1 MDINFAHISLKK
13 SHRQLLLAAV
23 LSLFG
28 LILWQTAHWSR
39 QLALENLQQQNQH
52 QLKLFVANLQGQL
65 EKYEFL
71 PELLATNSLLLN
83 FLQYPNDVNS
93 INALNRYLET
103 INEVANASDTY
114 LMNAEGWTI
123 AASNWLSERPFIG
136 RNFSYRPYFQEAM
149 QGKLGRYFALGSTS
163 NKRGYYF
170 AYPVRDK
177 EKIQGAV
184 VMKIELLGFEESW
197 SSFKEDF
204 VVTDP
209 DGVIFISTNDA
220 WRYKS
225 LYPLDEAVIERIHSS
240 RRYGNAEIGTLA
252 ITRKD
257 QLSRQA
263 QVVNMGEPRHSDH
276 LMLVQEMPEAG
287 WRVHTFASL
296 EVVNAQ
302 VLKSLLFAAILY
314 IAVILLI
321 LYLFQRIRRI
331 KERERF
337 ELRAKQVLERRVKE
351 RTADLTAANVRLL
364 REIEEHRR
372 TDETLRQTQD
382 ELIQAAKMAA
392 LGQMSSGINHELNQP
407 LAAIR
412 SYADNARALLARDR
426 QQEASWNLE
435 QIGELTERMAKISR
449 QLKVFSR
456 KTSGQIVSVS
466 LQAVI
471 ENALKI
477 VGPQLNDTETELRRS
492 LPEEEIYVMSDMVQ
506 LEQVLV
512 NLITNAVHA
521 VELQAERWIQIA
533 VGTKAGKAIIEIL
546 DNGPGIEKANLE
558 RIFDPF
564 FTTKSED
571 RGLGLGLSISYR
583 IVEMM
588 HGTLTAGNR
597 EQGGAVFTLQLD
609 LADVKEHPSDK
620 VLLARQ
626 AGK

>member
-1 MDINFAHISLKK
+1 MDIKFAHFSLKK
-13 SHRQLLLAAV
+13 SHRQWLLAAV
-23 LSLFG
+23 VALLG
-28 LILWQTAHWSR
+28 VILWQTAHWSR
-39 QLALENLQQQNQH
+39 QIALENLQQQNQH
-52 QLKLFVANLQGQL
+52 QLRLFVANLQGQL

-71 PELLATNSLLLN
+71 PELLSTNSLLLN

-103 INEVANASDTY
+103 INKVANASDTY

-136 RNFSYRPYFQEAM
+136 RNFSYRPYFQQAM
-149 QGKLGRYFALGSTS
+149 EGKLGRYFALGSTS
-163 NKRGYYF
+163 NRRGYYF

-197 SSFKEDF
+197 RSLKEEF
-204 VVTDP
+204 AVTDP
-209 DGVIFISTNDA
+209 DGVIFISTNDT

-225 LYPLDEAVIERIHSS
+225 LYPLDDTVIARIHDSQ
-240 RRYGNAEIGTLA
+240 RYWKAEIGTLA
-252 ITRKD
+252 ITPKD
-257 QLSRQA
+257 RISEQA
-263 QVVNMGEPRHSDH
+263 QVVNLGDPRHSDH

-296 EVVNAQ
+296 DAVNSQ
-302 VLKSLLFAAILY
+302 VLKSLLFATILY
-314 IAVILLI
+314 IAVVLLV
-321 LYLFQRIRRI
+321 LYLYQRIRRI

-337 ELRAKQVLERRVKE
+337 ELRAKRVLERRVGE
-351 RTADLTAANVRLL
+351 RTADLTAANTRLL
-364 REIEEHRR
+364 QEIEEHRR

-412 SYADNARALLARDR
+412 SYADNARALLTRDR
-426 QQEASWNLE
+426 QEEASWNLQ
-435 QIGELTERMAKISR
+435 QIAELTERMAKISS

-471 ENALKI
+471 DNALKI
-477 VGPQLNDTETELRRS
+477 VGPQLKETETVLRRV

-521 VELQAERWIQIA
+521 VEQQAERCIQIA
-533 VGTKAGKAIIEIL
+533 VSTRQGKAIIEIL
-546 DNGPGIEKANLE
+546 DNGPGIAKVNLG

-588 HGTLTAGNR
+588 HGSLTAANR

-609 LADVKEHPSDK
+609 LASVAQLRSGQE
-620 VLLARQ
+620 LA
-626 AGK
+626 K

>member
-1 MDINFAHISLKK
+1 MEIKFAHFSLKK
-13 SHRQLLLAAV
+13 SHRHLLLVALILPLV
-23 LSLFG
+23 
-28 LILWQTAHWSR
+28 LILWLTAHWSR
-39 QLALENLQQQNQH
+39 QIALENLQQQNQH

-83 FLQYPNDVNS
+83 FLQYPNDINT

-123 AASNWLSERPFIG
+123 AASNWLSERPFVG

-170 AYPVRDK
+170 AYPVRDQ

-197 SSFKEDF
+197 RSFKEDF

-225 LYPLDEAVIERIHSS
+225 LYPLDNSVIERIHNS
-240 RRYGNAEIGTLA
+240 RRYGKAEIGTLA

-257 QLSRQA
+257 PLSEYA
-263 QVVNMGEPRHSDH
+263 QVINMGDPRRTDH
-276 LMLVQEMPEAG
+276 LMLVQEMSEAG

-296 EVVNAQ
+296 GVVNSQ
-302 VLKSLLFAAILY
+302 MLKSLLFATILY
-314 IAVILLI
+314 IAIVFLV
-321 LYLFQRIRRI
+321 LYLFQRSRRI
-331 KERERF
+331 KERARF
-337 ELRAKQVLERRVKE
+337 EKRAKQVLERRVKE
-351 RTADLTAANVRLL
+351 RTADLTEANIRLL
-364 REIEEHRR
+364 REIEEHRL

-412 SYADNARALLARDR
+412 SYADNARALLTRDR
-426 QQEASWNLE
+426 PDEASWNLE
-435 QIGELTERMAKISR
+435 QIAELTERMAKISR

-477 VGPQLNDTETELRRS
+477 VGPQLKDTETELRRS
-492 LPEEEIYVMSDMVQ
+492 LPEEELYVLSDMVQ

-521 VELQAERWIQIA
+521 VELQAQRWIRIA
-533 VGTKAGKAIIEIL
+533 VSTRPGKANIEIL

-588 HGTLTAGNR
+588 HGTLTAANR
-597 EQGGAVFTLQLD
+597 PEGGALFTLQLD
-609 LADVKEHPSDK
+609 LASVTENQPRQER
-620 VLLARQ
+620 LA
-626 AGK
+626 K

>member
-1 MDINFAHISLKK
+1 MDIKFAQFSLKK
-13 SHRQLLLAAV
+13 SHRQWLLAAV
-23 LSLFG
+23 IALLG
-28 LILWQTAHWSR
+28 VILWQTAHWSR
-39 QLALENLQQQNQH
+39 QIALENLQQQNQH
-52 QLKLFVANLQGQL
+52 QLRLFVANLQGQL

-71 PELLATNSLLLN
+71 PELLSTNSLLLN

-103 INEVANASDTY
+103 INKVANASDTY

-136 RNFSYRPYFQEAM
+136 RNFSYRPYFQQAM
-149 QGKLGRYFALGSTS
+149 EGKLGRYFALGSTS
-163 NKRGYYF
+163 NRRGYYF

-184 VMKIELLGFEESW
+184 VMKIELLDFEESW
-197 SSFKEDF
+197 RSLKEEF
-204 VVTDP
+204 AVTDP
-209 DGVIFISTNDA
+209 DGVIFISTNDT

-225 LYPLDEAVIERIHSS
+225 LYPLDDSVIERIQSS
-240 RRYGNAEIGTLA
+240 RRYWNTEIGTLS
-252 ITRKD
+252 ITPKD
-257 QLSRQA
+257 RISEQA
-263 QVVNMGEPRHSDH
+263 QVVNMGDPRHSDH

-287 WRVHTFASL
+287 WQVHTFASL
-296 EVVNAQ
+296 EVVNSQ

-314 IAVILLI
+314 IAVVLLV
-321 LYLFQRIRRI
+321 LYLYQRIRRI

-337 ELRAKQVLERRVKE
+337 ELRAKRILERRVRE
-351 RTADLTAANVRLL
+351 RTADLTAANTRLL

-412 SYADNARALLARDR
+412 SYADNARALLTRDR
-426 QQEASWNLE
+426 REEASWNLQ
-435 QIGELTERMAKISR
+435 QISELTERMAKISS
-449 QLKVFSR
+449 QFKVFSR

-477 VGPQLNDTETELRRS
+477 VGPQLKDTETGLRRK
-492 LPEEEIYVMSDMVQ
+492 LPEEELYVMSDMVQ

-521 VELQAERWIQIA
+521 VEPQAERWIQIS
-533 VGTKAGKAIIEIL
+533 VSTKRRKAIIEIL
-546 DNGPGIEKANLE
+546 DNGPGIEPANLG

-564 FTTKSED
+564 FTTKSEE

-588 HGTLTAGNR
+588 HGSLTAANR

-609 LADVKEHPSDK
+609 LASVAQIRSGQE
-620 VLLARQ
+620 LA
-626 AGK
+626 K

>member
-1 MDINFAHISLKK
+1 MEIKFTHFSLKK
-13 SHRQLLLAAV
+13 SHRQLLLV
-23 LSLFG
+23 VVISLLV
-28 LILWQTAHWSR
+28 LILWLTAHWSR
-39 QLALENLQQQNQH
+39 QIALENLQQQNQH

-83 FLQYPNDVNS
+83 FLQYPNDVNT
-93 INALNRYLET
+93 ITALNRYLET
-103 INEVANASDTY
+103 INKVANASDTY

-123 AASNWLSERPFIG
+123 AASNWLSERPFVG

-149 QGKLGRYFALGSTS
+149 KGRLGRYFALGSTS

-184 VMKIELLGFEESW
+184 VMKIELIGFEESW

-209 DGVIFISTNDA
+209 DGVIFISTNDD

-225 LYPLDEAVIERIHSS
+225 LYPLDNSVIERIHNS

-257 QLSRQA
+257 LITEQA

-296 EVVNAQ
+296 GVVNSQ
-302 VLKSLLFAAILY
+302 VLKSLLFATILY
-314 IAVILLI
+314 IAIVFLV
-321 LYLFQRIRRI
+321 LYLFQRSRRI

-337 ELRAKQVLERRVKE
+337 EKRAKQVLERRVKE
-351 RTADLTAANVRLL
+351 RTADLTEANIRLI

-412 SYADNARALLARDR
+412 SYADNARALLTRNR
-426 QQEASWNLE
+426 QEEASWNLE
-435 QIGELTERMAKISR
+435 QIAELTERMAKISR

-456 KTSGQIVSVS
+456 KTSGRIVSVS

-477 VGPQLNDTETELRRS
+477 VGPQLKDTETELRRR

-512 NLITNAVHA
+512 NLVTNAVHA

-533 VGTKAGKAIIEIL
+533 VSTRQGKAIIEIL
-546 DNGPGIEKANLE
+546 DNGPGIEQANLE

-609 LADVKEHPSDK
+609 LSSVTENQPRQE
-620 VLLARQ
+620 LLS
-626 AGK
+626 K

>member
-1 MDINFAHISLKK
+1 MDIKFAHFSPKK
-13 SHRQLLLAAV
+13 SHRQWLLAAV
-23 LSLFG
+23 IALLA

-39 QLALENLQQQNQH
+39 QIALENLQRQNQH

-71 PELLATNSLLLN
+71 PELLSTNSLLLN

-103 INEVANASDTY
+103 INKVANASDTY

-149 QGKLGRYFALGSTS
+149 KGHLGRYFALGSTS

-170 AYPVRDK
+170 AYPVRDQ
-177 EKIQGAV
+177 EKILGAV
-184 VMKIELLGFEESW
+184 VMKVELLGFEESW
-197 SSFKEDF
+197 SSLNEQFA
-204 VVTDP
+204 VTDP
-209 DGVIFISTNDA
+209 DGVIFISTNEA

-225 LYPLDEAVIERIHSS
+225 LYPLDDTVIERIHDS
-240 RRYGNAEIGTLA
+240 RRYWNTEIGTLA
-252 ITRKD
+252 ITPKD
-257 QLSRQA
+257 HISGQA
-263 QVVNMGEPRHSDH
+263 QVVNMGDPRHSDH

-296 EVVNAQ
+296 EVVNSQ
-302 VLKSLLFAAILY
+302 VLKSLLFATILY
-314 IAVILLI
+314 IAVVLLVLF
-321 LYLFQRIRRI
+321 LYQRIRRI

-337 ELRAKQVLERRVKE
+337 ELRAKRVLERRVRE
-351 RTADLTAANVRLL
+351 RTADLTAANTRLL
-364 REIEEHRR
+364 QEIEEHRR

-412 SYADNARALLARDR
+412 SYADNARALLTRDR
-426 QQEASWNLE
+426 QEEASWNLQ
-435 QIGELTERMAKISR
+435 QIAELTERMAKISS

-477 VGPQLNDTETELRRS
+477 VGPQLKDTVTGLRRV

-521 VELQAERWIQIA
+521 VEPQAERWIQIS
-533 VGTKAGKAIIEIL
+533 VSTKRGKAIIEIL
-546 DNGPGIEKANLE
+546 DNGPGIAKENLG

-564 FTTKSED
+564 FTTKSEE

-588 HGTLTAGNR
+588 HGSLTAANR

-609 LADVKEHPSDK
+609 LASVAQLRSGQE
-620 VLLARQ
+620 LA
-626 AGK
+626 K

>member
-1 MDINFAHISLKK
+1 MEIKFAHFSLKK
-13 SHRQLLLAAV
+13 THRQLLLVAV
-23 LSLFG
+23 LSLFV

-52 QLKLFVANLQGQL
+52 QLKLFVANLEGQL

-83 FLQYPNDVNS
+83 FLQNPNDVNS

-184 VMKIELLGFEESW
+184 VMKIELLSFEESW
-197 SSFKEDF
+197 SPLKEEF
-204 VVTDP
+204 AVTDP

-225 LYPLDEAVIERIHSS
+225 LYPLDKAVIERIHSS
-240 RRYGNAEIGTLA
+240 RRYGNAEIGTLG

-257 QLSRQA
+257 QLSEQV
-263 QVVNMGEPRHSDH
+263 QVVNMGEPRHADH
-276 LMLVQEMPEAG
+276 LMLMQEMPEAG

-296 EVVNAQ
+296 NLVNSQ
-302 VLKSLLFAAILY
+302 VLKSLLFVTILY
-314 IAVILLI
+314 VAVVLLV
-321 LYLFQRIRRI
+321 LYLFQRSRRI

-337 ELRAKQVLERRVKE
+337 EKRAKQVLERRVKE
-351 RTADLTAANVRLL
+351 RTADLTAVNTRLL

-372 TDETLRQTQD
+372 TDETLRQTQN
-382 ELIQAAKMAA
+382 ELIQAAKMAT

-412 SYADNARALLARDR
+412 SYTDNARALLARDR
-426 QQEASWNLE
+426 PDEASWNLE

-449 QLKVFSR
+449 QFKVFSR
-456 KTSGQIVSVS
+456 KTSGRIVSVS

-471 ENALKI
+471 GNALKI
-477 VGPQLNDTETELRRS
+477 VGPQLKDTETELRS
-492 LPEEEIYVMSDMVQ
+492 ELPGEEVYVMSDMVQ

-521 VELQAERWIQIA
+521 VELQAERWIEIGVRTGQ
-533 VGTKAGKAIIEIL
+533 GKATIEIR

-583 IVEMM
+583 IVEIMQ
-588 HGTLTAGNR
+588 GTLTAGNHA
-597 EQGGAVFTLQLD
+597 EGGAVFTLQLD
-609 LADVKEHPSDK
+609 LAGVIETQSRQK
-620 VLLARQ
+620 LLA
-626 AGK
+626 K

>member
-1 MDINFAHISLKK
+1 MEIKFAHFSLKK
-13 SHRQLLLAAV
+13 SHRQWLLV
-23 LSLFG
+23 VVISLFV
-28 LILWQTAHWSR
+28 LILWLTAHWSR
-39 QLALENLQQQNQH
+39 QIALENLQQQNQH
-52 QLKLFVANLQGQL
+52 QLKLFVANLEGQL

-83 FLQYPNDVNS
+83 FLQNPNDLNS

-114 LMNAEGWTI
+114 LMNADGWTI

-136 RNFSYRPYFQEAM
+136 HNFSYRPYFQEAM

-225 LYPLDEAVIERIHSS
+225 LYPLDQAVIERIHSN
-240 RRYGNAEIGTLA
+240 RRYGNAKIGTLG

-257 QLSRQA
+257 QLSEQV
-263 QVVNMGEPRHSDH
+263 QVVNMGEPRHADH
-276 LMLVQEMPEAG
+276 LMLMQEMPDAG

-296 EVVNAQ
+296 NLVNSQ
-302 VLKSLLFAAILY
+302 VLKSLTFVTILY
-314 IAVILLI
+314 VAVVLLV
-321 LYLFQRIRRI
+321 LYLFQRSRRI
-331 KERERF
+331 KERARF
-337 ELRAKQVLERRVKE
+337 EKRAKQVLERRVKE
-351 RTADLTAANVRLL
+351 RTADLTEANIHLL
-364 REIEEHRR
+364 REIEEHQR
-372 TDETLRQTQD
+372 TDETLRQTQN
-382 ELIQAAKMAA
+382 ELIQAAKMAV

-412 SYADNARALLARDR
+412 SYADNARALLIRNR
-426 QQEASWNLE
+426 QEEASWNLE
-435 QIGELTERMAKISR
+435 QIAELTERMAKISR

-456 KTSGQIVSVS
+456 KTSGRIVSVS

-477 VGPQLNDTETELRRS
+477 VGPQLKDTETELRRR
-492 LPEEEIYVMSDMVQ
+492 LPEEELYVMSDMVQ

-533 VGTKAGKAIIEIL
+533 VSTRQGKAIIEIL
-546 DNGPGIEKANLE
+546 DNGPGIEQANLE

-588 HGTLTAGNR
+588 HGTLSAANR

-609 LADVKEHPSDK
+609 LSSVIENQP
-620 VLLARQ
+620 RQ
-626 AGK
+626 ALLSK

>member
-1 MDINFAHISLKK
+1 MDIKFAQFSLKK
-13 SHRQLLLAAV
+13 SHRQWLLAAV
-23 LSLFG
+23 IALLG
-28 LILWQTAHWSR
+28 VILWQTAHWSR
-39 QLALENLQQQNQH
+39 QIALENLQQQNQH
-52 QLKLFVANLQGQL
+52 QLRLFVANLQGQL

-71 PELLATNSLLLN
+71 PELLSTNSLLLN

-103 INEVANASDTY
+103 INKVANASDTY

-136 RNFSYRPYFQEAM
+136 RNFSYRPYFQQAM
-149 QGKLGRYFALGSTS
+149 EGKLGRYFALGSTS
-163 NKRGYYF
+163 NRRGYYF

-184 VMKIELLGFEESW
+184 VMKIELLDFEESW
-197 SSFKEDF
+197 RSLKEEF
-204 VVTDP
+204 AVTDP
-209 DGVIFISTNDA
+209 DGVIFISTNDT

-225 LYPLDEAVIERIHSS
+225 LYPLDDSVIERIQSS
-240 RRYGNAEIGTLA
+240 RRYWNTEIGTLS
-252 ITRKD
+252 ITPKD
-257 QLSRQA
+257 RISEQA
-263 QVVNMGEPRHSDH
+263 QVVNMGDPRHSDH

-296 EVVNAQ
+296 EVVNSQ

-314 IAVILLI
+314 IAVVLLV
-321 LYLFQRIRRI
+321 LYLYQRIRRI

-337 ELRAKQVLERRVKE
+337 ELRAKRVLERRVRE
-351 RTADLTAANVRLL
+351 RTADLTAANTRLL

-412 SYADNARALLARDR
+412 SYADNARALLTRDR
-426 QQEASWNLE
+426 REEASWNLQ
-435 QIGELTERMAKISR
+435 QISELTERMAKISS
-449 QLKVFSR
+449 QFKVFSR

-477 VGPQLNDTETELRRS
+477 VGPQLKDTETGLRRK
-492 LPEEEIYVMSDMVQ
+492 LPEEELYVMSDMVQ

-521 VELQAERWIQIA
+521 VEPQAERWIQIS
-533 VGTKAGKAIIEIL
+533 VSTKRRKAIIEIL
-546 DNGPGIEKANLE
+546 DNGPGIEPANLG

-564 FTTKSED
+564 FTTKSEE

-588 HGTLTAGNR
+588 HGSLTAANR

-609 LADVKEHPSDK
+609 LANVAQARSGQE
-620 VLLARQ
+620 LA
-626 AGK
+626 K

>member
-1 MDINFAHISLKK
+1 MDIKFAQFSLKK
-13 SHRQLLLAAV
+13 SHRQWLLAAV
-23 LSLFG
+23 IALLG
-28 LILWQTAHWSR
+28 VILWQTAHWSR
-39 QLALENLQQQNQH
+39 QIALENLQQQNQH
-52 QLKLFVANLQGQL
+52 QLRLFVANLQGQL

-71 PELLATNSLLLN
+71 PELLSTNSLLLN

-103 INEVANASDTY
+103 INKVANASDTY

-136 RNFSYRPYFQEAM
+136 RNFSYRPYFQQAM
-149 QGKLGRYFALGSTS
+149 EGKLGRYFALGSTS
-163 NKRGYYF
+163 NRRGYYF

-184 VMKIELLGFEESW
+184 VMKIELLDFEESW
-197 SSFKEDF
+197 RSLKEEF
-204 VVTDP
+204 AVTDP
-209 DGVIFISTNDA
+209 DGVIFISTNDT

-225 LYPLDEAVIERIHSS
+225 LYPLDDSVIERIQSS
-240 RRYGNAEIGTLA
+240 RRYWNTEIGTLS
-252 ITRKD
+252 ITPKD
-257 QLSRQA
+257 RISEQA
-263 QVVNMGEPRHSDH
+263 QVVNMGDPRHSDH

-296 EVVNAQ
+296 EVVNSQ

-314 IAVILLI
+314 IAVVLLV
-321 LYLFQRIRRI
+321 LYLYQRIRRI

-337 ELRAKQVLERRVKE
+337 ELRAKRILERRVRE
-351 RTADLTAANVRLL
+351 RTADLTAANTRLL

-412 SYADNARALLARDR
+412 SYADNARALLTRDR
-426 QQEASWNLE
+426 REEASWNLQ
-435 QIGELTERMAKISR
+435 QIAELTERMAKISS
-449 QLKVFSR
+449 QFKVFSR

-477 VGPQLNDTETELRRS
+477 VGPQLKDTETGLRRK
-492 LPEEEIYVMSDMVQ
+492 LPEEELYVMSDMVQ

-521 VELQAERWIQIA
+521 VEPQAERWIQIS
-533 VGTKAGKAIIEIL
+533 VSTKRRKAIIEIL
-546 DNGPGIEKANLE
+546 DNGPGIEPANLG

-564 FTTKSED
+564 FTTKSEE

-588 HGTLTAGNR
+588 HGSLTAANR

-609 LADVKEHPSDK
+609 LASVAQVRSGQE
-620 VLLARQ
+620 LA
-626 AGK
+626 K

>member
-1 MDINFAHISLKK
+1 MDIKFAHFSIKK
-13 SHRQLLLAAV
+13 SHRQLLLV
-23 LSLFG
+23 GVTSSLI
-28 LILWQTAHWSR
+28 LILWLTGHWSR
-39 QLALENLQQQNQH
+39 QIALENLQQQNQH
-52 QLKLFVANLQGQL
+52 QLRLFVANLQGQL

-71 PELLATNSLLLN
+71 PELLATNTLLIN
-83 FLQYPNDVNS
+83 FLQHPNDVKS
-93 INALNRYLET
+93 ITALNRYLET
-103 INEVANASDTY
+103 INKVANASDTY

-136 RNFSYRPYFQEAM
+136 RNFAYRPYFQEAM
-149 QGKLGRYFALGSTS
+149 KGKLGRYFALGSTS

-177 EKIQGAV
+177 QEILGAV

-197 SSFKEDF
+197 SAFKEEF

-209 DGVIFISTNDA
+209 DGVIFISTNDE

-225 LYPLDEAVIERIHSS
+225 LYPLNKSVIDRIHSS
-240 RRYGNAEIGTLA
+240 RRYGNARIGTLSVVN
-252 ITRKD
+252 KD
-257 QLSRQA
+257 RLSEQA
-263 QVVNMGEPRHSDH
+263 QVVNMGDPRKSDH
-276 LMLVQEMPEAG
+276 LMLVQDMPEAG
-287 WRVHTFASL
+287 WQVHTFASL
-296 EVVNAQ
+296 GVVNSQ

-314 IAVILLI
+314 IAIVLLV
-321 LYLFQRIRRI
+321 LYVYQRGRRI

-337 ELRAKQVLERRVKE
+337 ERRAKQVLERRVKE
-351 RTADLTAANVRLL
+351 RTADLTAANIRLL

-426 QQEASWNLE
+426 QDEASWNLE
-435 QIGELTERMAKISR
+435 QIGELTERMAKISS

-477 VGPQLNDTETELRRS
+477 VGPQLKDTETELHRK
-492 LPEEEIYVMSDMVQ
+492 LPQEELYVMSDMVQ

-533 VGTKAGKAIIEIL
+533 VSTKQGKAIIEIL
-546 DNGPGIEKANLE
+546 DNGPGIDPENLG

-564 FTTKSED
+564 FTTKSEE

-597 EQGGAVFTLQLD
+597 EQGGAVFTLQID
-609 LADVKEHPSDK
+609 LAD
-620 VLLARQ
+620 LN
-626 AGK
+626 

>member
-1 MDINFAHISLKK
+1 MDIKFAQFSLKK
-13 SHRQLLLAAV
+13 SHRQWLLAAV
-23 LSLFG
+23 IALLG
-28 LILWQTAHWSR
+28 VILWQTAHWSR
-39 QLALENLQQQNQH
+39 QIALENLQQQNQH
-52 QLKLFVANLQGQL
+52 QLRLFVANLQGQL

-71 PELLATNSLLLN
+71 PELLSTNSLLLN

-103 INEVANASDTY
+103 INKVANASDTY

-136 RNFSYRPYFQEAM
+136 RNFSYRPYFQQAM
-149 QGKLGRYFALGSTS
+149 EGKLGRYFALGSTS

-184 VMKIELLGFEESW
+184 VMKIELLDFEESW
-197 SSFKEDF
+197 RSLKEEF
-204 VVTDP
+204 AVTDP
-209 DGVIFISTNDA
+209 DGVIFISTNDT

-225 LYPLDEAVIERIHSS
+225 LYPLDDSVIERIQSS
-240 RRYGNAEIGTLA
+240 RRYWNTEIGTLS
-252 ITRKD
+252 ITPKD
-257 QLSRQA
+257 RISEQA
-263 QVVNMGEPRHSDH
+263 QVVNMGDPRHSDH

-287 WRVHTFASL
+287 WQVHTFASL
-296 EVVNAQ
+296 EVVNSQ

-314 IAVILLI
+314 IAVVLLV
-321 LYLFQRIRRI
+321 LYLYQRIRRI

-337 ELRAKQVLERRVKE
+337 ELRAKRVLERRVRE
-351 RTADLTAANVRLL
+351 RTADLTAANTRLL

-412 SYADNARALLARDR
+412 SYADNARALLTRDR
-426 QQEASWNLE
+426 REEASWNLQ
-435 QIGELTERMAKISR
+435 QISELTERMAKISS
-449 QLKVFSR
+449 QFKVFSR

-477 VGPQLNDTETELRRS
+477 VGPQLKDTETGLRRK
-492 LPEEEIYVMSDMVQ
+492 LPEEELYVMSDMVQ

-521 VELQAERWIQIA
+521 VEPQAERWIQIS
-533 VGTKAGKAIIEIL
+533 VSTKRRKAIIEIL
-546 DNGPGIEKANLE
+546 DNGPGIEPANLG

-564 FTTKSED
+564 FTTKSEE

-588 HGTLTAGNR
+588 HGSLTAANR

-609 LADVKEHPSDK
+609 LANVAQARSGQE
-620 VLLARQ
+620 LA
-626 AGK
+626 K